1 VGLSFHEK
9 SLWLML
15 VSLLAVFGFYFAVA
29 LPSAQVMGANVLPNQ
44 VGLFAAAIVVLV
56 VMQVVGHVVIA
67 LVDRRT
73 ATDERDRLIE
83 LKGTRNASYVLA
95 SGVFFAL
102 CTALLVP
109 GNFAFTHVLLGSWV
123 AAQLVEIASQLYLQ
137 RRGA

>member
-1 VGLSFHEK
+1 MGLSFHEK